1 MSKTLTPSNDRILIR
16 PIDEGEQ
23 TAMSI
28 AYETYRRVYLWDLD
42 EPLSRE
48 DFENRLSTDEDFRKT
63 WGPEKN

>member
-1 MSKTLTPSNDRILIR
+1 MNNIQY
-16 PIDEGEQ
+16 EEQ
-23 TAMSI
+23 TAMDI